1 MFSCRVRWG
10 SKARILKEFCSAHL
24 ACNNSTEYFLSN
36 LWHSLKALD
45 KKIWQCVTLHT
56 HAHPRAPLRART
68 HTHIPNHSSASHKAV
83 PVNCAI
89 KALKGVVEEIK
100 LLWKSM
106 TDMTGRPQRQASNT
120 LYPPPHLSLRH
131 THTQPT
137 FFPCPSLLHSDHH
150 FILSGWISNQ
160 RKKKKH
166 LTGKHASARH
176 FILCLSMSLPMCL
189 YYLWND
195 IVAQSPPPRKQ
206 ISAQRGESWEGHRL
220 ERLIKSVC
228 CFQ

>member
-36 LWHSLKALD
+36 LWHSLIKSLI
-45 KKIWQCVTLHT
+45 KKYDNVWHCTHMHT
-56 HAHPRAPLRART
+56 HVHPCVHT
-68 HTHIPNHSSASHKAV
+68 HTHIPNHSCASHKAV

-131 THTQPT
+131 THTAYFLPLPQPFT
-137 FFPCPSLLHSDHH
+137 LGSPLY
-150 FILSGWISNQ
+150 FI
-160 RKKKKH
+160 
-166 LTGKHASARH
+166 
-176 FILCLSMSLPMCL
+176 
-189 YYLWND
+189 
-195 IVAQSPPPRKQ
+195 
-206 ISAQRGESWEGHRL
+206 RL
-220 ERLIKSVC
+220 D
-228 CFQ
+228 F

>member
-1 MFSCRVRWG
+1 MYNKKKKLCYCLKKSTVMFGCRVRWG

-45 KKIWQCVTLHT
+45 KKIWQCVTLRT
-56 HAHPRAPLRART
+56 RARA

-120 LYPPPHLSLRH
+120 LYPPPHLSLRQPD
-131 THTQPT
+131 THTAYFLPLPQPFT
-137 FFPCPSLLHSDHH
+137 LGSPLY
-150 FILSGWISNQ
+150 FI
-160 RKKKKH
+160 
-166 LTGKHASARH
+166 
-176 FILCLSMSLPMCL
+176 
-189 YYLWND
+189 
-195 IVAQSPPPRKQ
+195 
-206 ISAQRGESWEGHRL
+206 RL
-220 ERLIKSVC
+220 D
-228 CFQ
+228 F